1 MDAHWCTHS
10 GQEEKEPSIEA
21 LKQEKEEVLEKLWVV
36 KKEKNEIRENFEQNN
51 ARIQEEKYHLLVE

>member
-1 MDAHWCTHS
+1 MDENLCMHS
-10 GQEEKEPSIEA
+10 CQEEKEQAIEA

-51 ARIQEEKYHLLVE
+51 AKIQEEKD